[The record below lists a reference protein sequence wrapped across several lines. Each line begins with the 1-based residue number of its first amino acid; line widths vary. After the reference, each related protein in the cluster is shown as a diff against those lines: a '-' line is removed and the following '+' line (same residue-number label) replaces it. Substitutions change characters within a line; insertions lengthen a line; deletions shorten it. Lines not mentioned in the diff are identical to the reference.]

1 MEPLQKDRYYSKPL
15 PKHVF
20 VLQIKQFKRCLKLI
34 TDNKE
39 QTIFD
44 HTGSKIMTDRA
55 IDIVT
60 RLEEPLIV
68 VLGNVLSDE
77 ECDELIRLSTD
88 KMRRSKIGMKHE
100 ENELRTSS
108 SMFIEENE
116 NETVTRVEKRI
127 SAIMNIPIEHG
138 ENLQILQYAPGQQY
152 KAHYDFF
159 SSSNKKVT
167 NNRIST
173 LVMYLNDVEQGGET
187 FFPSLNFTVSPK
199 KGMAV
204 YFEYFYND
212 HTLNELTLHG
222 GAPVITGEKWVA
234 TQWMRKQKVR

>member
-1 MEPLQKDRYYSKPL
+1 M
-15 PKHVF
+15 
-20 VLQIKQFKRCLKLI
+20 I
-34 TDNKE
+34 TKNKE

-44 HTGSKIMTDRA
+44 HAGNKIITDRE

-68 VLGNVLSDE
+68 ILGNVLSNE
-77 ECDELIRLSTD
+77 ECDELVRLSKD
-88 KMRRSKIGMKHE
+88 KMKRSKIGTTRE

-108 SMFIEENE
+108 SMFLEESENE
-116 NETVTRVEKRI
+116 IIARVEKRV
-127 SAIMNIPIEHG
+127 SSIMNIPIEHG
-138 ENLQILQYAPGQQY
+138 EGLQILRYTPGQEY
-152 KAHYDFF
+152 KAHHDFF
-159 SSSNKKVT
+159 SSTSKVAS

-187 FFPSLNFTVSPK
+187 FFPKLNFSVTPK

-204 YFEYFYND
+204 YFEYFYNEQN
-212 HTLNELTLHG
+212 LNDLTLHG

-234 TQWMRKQKVR
+234 TQWMRKQRVR